1 MAKHLLSAIAVKN
14 AAEGDLNDGEG
25 LVLRVKSTGA
35 SWVLRY
41 TAASGRR
48 RELGLGAADR
58 ASIEA
63 AGTSLKRARKKAG
76 DARDLLDKGTDPIDA
91 RRAHREAERSK
102 AEEAKGAKKAAATT
116 VLRYARAYHEKH
128 VEPVRSDKHGKQWIA
143 SIEQHVPKALLD
155 SPIDTITAV
164 DLLDAM
170 VPVLRKLPETGSRV
184 YQRLSTIFDAAV
196 IDALRPDNP
205 ATPIRRELRKRA
217 GRRERGSFAA
227 MPYRQIPDFV
237 EKLRKVEGNSARCL
251 EFTILTAAR
260 TSEALTAE
268 WCEFDLDTR
277 TWTIPGAKMK
287 CREQHV
293 VYLSDRLLQILKA
306 QEGQHVRF
314 VFPSPREAPMS
325 NMAMMMLLRRHATGA
340 TTHGFRASFRAVV
353 RVC

>member
-1 MAKHLLSAIAVKN
+1 LGPALHRGK
-14 AAEGDLNDGEG
+14 
-25 LVLRVKSTGA
+25 
-35 SWVLRY
+35 
-41 TAASGRR
+41 R

-184 YQRLSTIFDAAV
+184 YQRLSTIFDPSSTLMFLKV
-196 IDALRPDNP
+196 FWFN
-205 ATPIRRELRKRA
+205 
-217 GRRERGSFAA
+217 
-227 MPYRQIPDFV
+227 
-237 EKLRKVEGNSARCL
+237 KLRAPFRCSVTPL
-251 EFTILTAAR
+251 QLLGCW
-260 TSEALTAE
+260 SG
-268 WCEFDLDTR
+268 
-277 TWTIPGAKMK
+277 GA
-287 CREQHV
+287 
-293 VYLSDRLLQILKA
+293 
-306 QEGQHVRF
+306 
-314 VFPSPREAPMS
+314 
-325 NMAMMMLLRRHATGA
+325 
-340 TTHGFRASFRAVV
+340 
-353 RVC
+353 

>member
-14 AAEGDLNDGEG
+14 AVEGDLNDGEG
-25 LVLRVKSTGA
+25 LVLRLKSTGA

-48 RELGLGAADR
+48 RELGLGAADC

-63 AGTSLKRARKKAG
+63 SGASLKRARKKAD

-102 AEEAKGAKKAAATT
+102 ADVAKGAKKAAATT
-116 VLRYARAYHEKH
+116 LLRYARAYHEKH

-155 SPIDTITAV
+155 SPIDTISAV

-217 GRRERGSFAA
+217 GRRERASFAA
-227 MPYRQIPDFV
+227 MPYRQTPDFV

-251 EFTILTAAR
+251 GSSR
-260 TSEALTAE
+260 S
-268 WCEFDLDTR
+268 
-277 TWTIPGAKMK
+277 
-287 CREQHV
+287 
-293 VYLSDRLLQILKA
+293 
-306 QEGQHVRF
+306 
-314 VFPSPREAPMS
+314 
-325 NMAMMMLLRRHATGA
+325 
-340 TTHGFRASFRAVV
+340 
-353 RVC
+353 